1 MGEHE
6 VLAIRISRKNIPV
19 FILQYT
25 VLDHEFT
32 NWLCFMKHLL
42 AELGIRQLCSFATM
56 TV

>member
-6 VLAIRISRKNIPV
+6 VLAIRMSRKNI

-42 AELGIRQLCSFATM
+42 AELGIRQLCSFAT
-56 TV
+56 TTA